1 MARTAR
7 VDFGLLCPQ
16 LPHQGFVTGALL
28 QNHSR
33 LGLGRGPGRLGRRLQ
48 LGNPP
53 HPSRSNYPQA
63 EGYGRPVQQP
73 RALGPHRAHRTMREL
88 AWLRSRAKPVGIRT
102 AAAEQAT
109 GRDQSPWPLSV
120 GPGRTGYPYPAK
132 SADRRPRATRS
143 STRSTCM
150 PKQRDV
156 AVDRAQ
162 TRAPTDQ
169 APRRPGIHP
178 RKSTSPAR
186 LRGSVWA

>member
-1 MARTAR
+1 MSISACFARNCRIRASLR
-7 VDFGLLCPQ
+7 
-16 LPHQGFVTGALL
+16 AL
-28 QNHSR
+28 SSKTIVA
-33 LGLGRGPGRLGRRLQ
+33 LGLGADLDGLAAASSSVSASGRLRC
-48 LGNPP
+48 
-53 HPSRSNYPQA
+53 
-63 EGYGRPVQQP
+63 PVQQP
-73 RALGPHRAHRTMREL
+73 RAIGQHRAHRTMREL